1 METLILVE
9 PVVAELGTV
18 NDPET
23 GVVLER
29 ALLHTNSPSSSK
41 SPFPFKSIQTAY
53 ALDKFVL
60 SKLCNYNCVFS
71 SYGLL

>member
-53 ALDKFVL
+53 A
-60 SKLCNYNCVFS
+60 S
-71 SYGLL
+71 G